1 MSEVTDK
8 EAFEFVRKGIRKD
21 VEQINMIGVGK

>member
-1 MSEVTDK
+1 MPHVTDK

-21 VEQINMIGVGK
+21 VEQINMIGK